1 MTEVSALTALAAGL
15 LSFVS
20 PRVMPLRPAYLSFVS
35 GLSVEELRALWL
47 ESKLL

>member
-20 PRVMPLRPAYLSFVS
+20 PAYLSFVS
-35 GLSVEELRALWL
+35 GLSVEEPRSLWL

>member
-1 MTEVSALTALAAGL
+1 MTEVPALTALAAGL

-20 PRVMPLRPAYLSFVS
+20 PCVMPLMPAYLSSVS
-35 GLSVEELRALWL
+35 GLTVEELRSLRF

>member
-1 MTEVSALTALAAGL
+1 MTEVPALTALAAGP
-15 LSFVS
+15 LSFDS

-35 GLSVEELRALWL
+35 GLSVEELRSLWL